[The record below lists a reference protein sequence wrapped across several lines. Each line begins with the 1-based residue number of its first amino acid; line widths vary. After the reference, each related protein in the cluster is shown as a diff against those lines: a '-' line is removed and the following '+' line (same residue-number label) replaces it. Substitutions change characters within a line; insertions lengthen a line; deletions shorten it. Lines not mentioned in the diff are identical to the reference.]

1 MNKSSNRSIRSL
13 CLSAFTTAACLGLAA
28 HAQAQVGPLL
38 WEDDFDTLNTQ
49 YWNVIEGDG
58 CPNLCGWGNQE
69 LEYYQG
75 DNVSIEPVPGE
86 PGNSAIV
93 LEARNQTVE
102 SRAFTSGKLDSK
114 NGVSIQ
120 YGMIETRIRVP
131 DLDTGLWPAFWLLG
145 TSTATW
151 PAKGEID
158 MMEMGHSQAVI
169 DETHPGA
176 NMNSFVGSNAIF
188 YSDAACADGNP
199 TCAASTAWQTD
210 NAYVASTPLSDR
222 FVTYRLYWTDQSLRF
237 TVVDNGVEYDM
248 YDAPIGI
255 TDESDEFRQPFYLLM
270 NMAVGGTFTGVLQ
283 NSGVSAPLP
292 AKMYVDYVRVYEYN
306 GMGEVT
312 LGNPVEPE
320 TGTFGVFTEQT
331 GTSRSLAA
339 GETSDIYIWSTGSL
353 TGGTEPA
360 YEGSDVISWD
370 YTAPGQWF
378 GGGVQ
383 SRQPLDLSNFLDGH
397 LSFRIKVP
405 ADVGFRIGVTD
416 TYTNEHYIDF
426 PPGEEKYGLVR
437 NGGWSQVRIP
447 VADLR
452 GELVALQSISYPFAI
467 LNTVTTPN
475 RNVSIAIDDIV
486 WEGGGADD
494 GGNGTSDSDG
504 DGVDDSTDQCP
515 GTVSGTQVN
524 ANGCATGS
532 VKVQAEDYVN
542 FVDSDVGNN
551 GGAYRSDDVDIEAT
565 SDTDGGY
572 NVGWTTPGEWLEYD
586 LSLAPGTYQ
595 VTARVASLNG
605 GGQFSLSLNGASL
618 SANVAATGAWQSW
631 TSLDLG
637 ELEVTGAGTARL
649 DIQTGGFNLN
659 WLRFEQVADEG
670 GSSEPPAGPYG
681 VTQISATEAEFHVD
695 TTAWADVHYTVN
707 GGGQLNVRMTQAAG
721 RNTYRVTGLSAGDTL
736 NYNFTYWDAA
746 TGSAVDTHT
755 QTFVME

>member
-1 MNKSSNRSIRSL
+1 MNDFHERSNRSSRLPALMATVVFGI
-13 CLSAFTTAACLGLAA
+13 AA
-28 HAQAQVGPLL
+28 HSQAQVGPLL
-38 WEDDFDTLNTQ
+38 WEDNFDTLNSEH
-49 YWNVIEGDG
+49 WNVIEGDG

-86 PGNSAIV
+86 SGNSAIV
-93 LEARNQTVE
+93 LEARNETVE

-114 NGVSIQ
+114 GGVSIQ

-145 TSTATW
+145 TSTASW

-169 DETHPGA
+169 DETHPGTS
-176 NMNSFVGSNAIF
+176 MNRFVGSNAIF
-188 YSDAACADGNP
+188 YAEEACTDANP

-210 NAYVASTPLSDR
+210 NAYVANTSLSDR

-237 TVVDNGVEYDM
+237 SVVDNGVEYDM

-255 TDESDEFRQPFYLLM
+255 TDASDEFRQPFYLLM
-270 NMAVGGTFTGVLQ
+270 NMAVGGTFTDAMQ
-283 NSGVSAPLP
+283 NSEVTAPLP
-292 AKMYVDYVRVYEYN
+292 AKMYIDYVRVYEYN

-320 TGTFGVFTEQT
+320 TGTFGVFTEQS
-331 GTSRSLAA
+331 GTSRSLEA

-353 TGGTEPA
+353 AGGNEPA
-360 YEGSDVISWD
+360 YEGSEVISWD

-383 SRQPLDLSNFLDGH
+383 SRQPLDMSNFEDGH

-405 ADVGFRIGVTD
+405 TDVGFRVGITD

-426 PPGEEKYGLVR
+426 PAGEEKYGLVR
-437 NGGWSQVRIP
+437 NGDWSRVSIP
-447 VADLR
+447 VSDLR
-452 GELVALQSISYPFAI
+452 GDLVALQSISYPFAL
-467 LNTVTTPN
+467 LNTATTPA
-475 RNVSIAIDDIV
+475 RTVSIAIDDIV
-486 WEGGGADD
+486 WEGGGSDD
-494 GGNGTSDSDG
+494 GGTGTSDSDG
-504 DGVDDSTDQCP
+504 DGVDDSADQCP
-515 GTVSGTQVN
+515 GTASGAQVN
-524 ANGCATGS
+524 ANGCSTDS
-532 VKVQAEDYVN
+532 VKIQAEDYVN

-586 LSLAPGTYQ
+586 LNLAPGTYQ

-605 GGQFSLSLNGASL
+605 GGQFSVSRGGASL
-618 SANVAATGAWQSW
+618 SSSVNATGGWQNW
-631 TSLDLG
+631 ASLNLG
-637 ELEVTGAGTARL
+637 ELEVSAAGTLRL
-649 DIQTGGFNLN
+649 DVQTGDFNLN
-659 WLRFEQVADEG
+659 WLRFEQVASDG
-670 GSSEPPAGPYG
+670 GSGEPPTGPYG
-681 VTQISATEAEFHVD
+681 VSQVSASEAEFYVD
-695 TTAWADVHYTVN
+695 TSAWADVHYSIN
-707 GGGQLNVRMTQAAG
+707 GGSQLNVRMTQEG
-721 RNTYRVTGLSAGDTL
+721 SRNVYRVTGLSAGDTL
-736 NYNFTYWDAA
+736 SYHFTYWNPD
-746 TGSAVDTHT
+746 TGSAVDTAP